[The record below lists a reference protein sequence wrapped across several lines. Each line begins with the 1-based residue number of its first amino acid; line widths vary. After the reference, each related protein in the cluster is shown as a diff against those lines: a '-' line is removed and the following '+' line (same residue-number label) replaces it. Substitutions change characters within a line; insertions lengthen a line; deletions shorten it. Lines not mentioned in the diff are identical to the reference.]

1 MKQKVLW
8 KALIRRRFT
17 MSKSKLLILVLS
29 LLTFASACR
38 YDMQDQP
45 KYKAYKEMK
54 DGIGSREPVDGTIA
68 RGYLRED
75 KGLYTGKKEGVTTVA
90 AQSAVDANGNTV
102 VTTFPDAIEEF
113 PIAITKETLDRGEQR
128 FKVFCGVCH
137 GALGSGDGMLVRR
150 GFSKPPSYHDDRLRN
165 APVGHFFDVASNGW
179 GKMNGYSAQIS
190 VNDRWAIVA
199 YIRALQL
206 SQNANGMKPMPI
218 SATAPKTETAP
229 VTATEAKPTTNTN
242 ANVAVKPA
250 NITAK
255 PVANVAVKPVS
266 AKPVTPATT
275 IKSVTANKPT
285 AKGGK

>member
-1 MKQKVLW
+1 MF
-8 KALIRRRFT
+8 R
-17 MSKSKLLILVLS
+17 SKLLILVVCLS
-29 LLTFASACR
+29 ALFSACR

-54 DGIGSREPVDGTIA
+54 DGIGSRDPVEGTIP

-75 KGLYTGKKEGVTTVA
+75 KGLYAGKKEIASTVA
-90 AQSAVDANGNTV
+90 PQSSVDSTGNTV

-113 PIAITKETLDRGEQR
+113 PITITKETVERGEQR
-128 FKVFCGVCH
+128 FKIFCGVCH

-165 APVGHFFDVASNGW
+165 APIGHFYDVASNGW

-206 SQNANGMKPMPI
+206 SQNPNGMKPMPI
-218 SATAPKTETAP
+218 SATAPKVEPKPETKTETKVEP
-229 VTATEAKPTTNTN
+229 KPATTNTN
-242 ANVAVKPA
+242 A
-250 NITAK
+250 
-255 PVANVAVKPVS
+255 AVKPV
-266 AKPVTPATT
+266 AANTTKTVTPIKPV
-275 IKSVTANKPT
+275 SANKP
-285 AKGGK
+285 AVKGGK

>member
-1 MKQKVLW
+1 
-8 KALIRRRFT
+8 

-54 DGIGSREPVDGTIA
+54 DGIGSREPVDGTVA

-75 KGLYTGKKEGVTTVA
+75 KALYTGKKEAVSTA
-90 AQSAVDANGNTV
+90 PAQSAIDANGNTV

-165 APVGHFFDVASNGW
+165 APVGHFYDVASNGW

-206 SQNANGMKPMPI
+206 SQNPNGMKPMPI
-218 SATAPKTETAP
+218 SAVAPKTENVP
-229 VTATEAKPTTNTN
+229 ATEVKPVANTS
-242 ANVAVKPA
+242 ANVAVKP
-250 NITAK
+250 NTNVSVK
-255 PVANVAVKPVS
+255 PVANVAVK
-266 AKPVTPATT
+266 KPVTPATT
-275 IKSVTANKPT
+275 VKPVTANKPT

>member
-1 MKQKVLW
+1 
-8 KALIRRRFT
+8 
-17 MSKSKLLILVLS
+17 MSRSKSSKLLILVLF

-54 DGIGSREPVDGTIA
+54 DGIGSRDPIEGTVA

-75 KGLYTGKKEGVTTVA
+75 KGLYTGKKEIASTVA
-90 AQSAVDANGNTV
+90 PQNAVDSSGNTV

-113 PIAITKETLDRGEQR
+113 PITITKETVDRGEQR
-128 FKVFCGVCH
+128 YKIFCGVCH
-137 GALGSGDGMLVRR
+137 GALGNGDGMVVRR

-165 APVGHFFDVASNGW
+165 APIGHFYDVASNGW

-206 SQNANGMKPMPI
+206 SQNPNGMKPMPI
-218 SATAPKTETAP
+218 SATAPKTETLP
-229 VTATEAKPTTNTN
+229 ATETKVEAKPATN
-242 ANVAVKPA
+242 ANVAVKPVA
-250 NITAK
+250 ISPTK
-255 PVANVAVKPVS
+255 PVAANTTKKVVTTVTTPIKPGS
-266 AKPVTPATT
+266 
-275 IKSVTANKPT
+275 ANKP
-285 AKGGK
+285 AVKGGK